1 MTDFIIPII
10 LTVILIVVWLLA
22 NRKQKKNTDLIYSLR
37 NDVLDKQQEKDEINE
52 LREEIEKANINLE
65 TTNVHLNKDLLKYKE
80 EISIL
85 KQTIDNQNN
94 RIQQL
99 SLKNQSLEIK
109 QNDLIAQKQELQ
121 NELSTYFE
129 QLAQK
134 IFKERDKEWR
144 NDSYSSIQKVIEPFQ
159 SKLSEF
165 EKSVQNQRAENNKLN
180 GELKGELNR
189 LMNLNQQISSEA
201 TALVNA
207 LKGENKTQGD
217 WGEYRLETLLQH
229 TGLKEHIHYSKQL
242 NYTIDGDRKIPDFII
257 HLPEDK
263 SLILDSKVSLTAYER
278 YCSSS
283 SELEKTVALKEHQI
297 SLKNHIKQLSDK
309 KYERISSLQT
319 VDYVLL
325 FVAVEP
331 ALFLAAD
338 MDPELYDFALSKNV
352 VLVSHSTL
360 LATLRTISHIWK
372 QEDQR
377 KNIQDIVN
385 QAAAIYDQVES
396 YVSLVDKM
404 GNQLDTVQKTQQLMV
419 TKLSGRQGLANKVER
434 IKKLG
439 IPAKKQIDPKY
450 LDHGE

>member
-1 MTDFIIPII
+1 M
-10 LTVILIVVWLLA
+10 
-22 NRKQKKNTDLIYSLR
+22 TDLITPVVLIILLLIVWFYSNHKNKKNANLIYTLR
-37 NDVLDKQQEKDEINE
+37 QNLLDKQQEKDEINE

-65 TTNVHLNKDLLKYKE
+65 TTNMYLTNDLSKYHE
-80 EISIL
+80 EIKVL
-85 KQTIDNQNN
+85 KQTIENQTN
-94 RIQQL
+94 RIQNL
-99 SLKNQSLEIK
+99 SLQNQSLEIK
-109 QNDLIAQKQELQ
+109 QNDLISQKQELQ
-121 NELSTYFE
+121 KELSVYFE

-144 NDSYSSIQKVIEPFQ
+144 HDSYASIQKVIEPFQ
-159 SKLSEF
+159 TKLSDF

-189 LMNLNQQISSEA
+189 LMSLNQKISSEA
-201 TALVNA
+201 SALVNA
-207 LKGENKTQGD
+207 LKGENKIQGD

-229 TGLKEHIHYSKQL
+229 TGLKEHIHYSKQQ
-242 NYTIDGDRKIPDFII
+242 NFNIDGDRKIPDFII
-257 HLPEDK
+257 HLPDDK
-263 SLILDSKVSLTAYER
+263 SLVLDSKVSLKAYER

-283 SELEKTVALKEHQI
+283 SDLEKTIALKEHQI
-297 SLKNHIKQLSDK
+297 SIKNHIKQLSDK
-309 KYERISSLQT
+309 KYERISSIQT

-331 ALFLAAD
+331 ALFLAAE
-338 MDPELYDFALSKNV
+338 MDTELYDFALSKNV

-385 QAAAIYDQVES
+385 QAGAIYDQVES

-404 GNQLDTVQKTQQLMV
+404 GNQLETVQKTQLQMV
-419 TKLSGRQGLANKVER
+419 TKLSGRQGLANKVEK

-439 IPAKKQIDPKY
+439 IPAKKQIDPKF

>member
-1 MTDFIIPII
+1 MTDFIIPSIC
-10 LTVILIVVWLLA
+10 IVLLLLLWFYTNHK
-22 NRKQKKNTDLIYSLR
+22 NRKNINLIHSLR
-37 NDVLDKQQEKDEINE
+37 KELLDKQQEKDEINE

-65 TTNVHLNKDLLKYKE
+65 TTNVHLNKDLLKSNT
-80 EISIL
+80 EINIL
-85 KQTIDNQNN
+85 KQSIENQTD

-99 SLKNQSLEIK
+99 SLQNQSLEIK

-121 NELSTYFE
+121 KELSVYFE

-144 NDSYSSIQKVIEPFQ
+144 QDSYSSIQKVIEPFQ
-159 SKLSEF
+159 TKLSDF

-180 GELKGELNR
+180 GELKGELTR
-189 LMNLNQQISSEA
+189 LMGLNQKISSEA
-201 TALVNA
+201 SALVNA

-242 NYTIDGDRKIPDFII
+242 SYTIDGDRKIPDFII
-257 HLPEDK
+257 HLPDDK

-278 YCSSS
+278 YCSAH
-283 SELEKTVALKEHQI
+283 SELEKTIALKEHQI
-297 SLKNHIKQLSDK
+297 SIKNHIKQLSDK

-377 KNIQDIVN
+377 KNIQELLKV
-385 QAAAIYDQVES
+385 
-396 YVSLVDKM
+396 
-404 GNQLDTVQKTQQLMV
+404 VQEM
-419 TKLSGRQGLANKVER
+419 
-434 IKKLG
+434 
-439 IPAKKQIDPKY
+439 
-450 LDHGE
+450 

>member
-1 MTDFIIPII
+1 M
-10 LTVILIVVWLLA
+10 
-22 NRKQKKNTDLIYSLR
+22 TDLITPVVLIILLLIVWFYSNHKNKKNANLIYTLR
-37 NDVLDKQQEKDEINE
+37 QDLLDKQQEKDEINE

-65 TTNVHLNKDLLKYKE
+65 TTNMYLTNDLSKYHE
-80 EISIL
+80 EIKVL
-85 KQTIDNQNN
+85 KQTIENQTN
-94 RIQQL
+94 RIQNL
-99 SLKNQSLEIK
+99 SLQNQSLEIK
-109 QNDLIAQKQELQ
+109 QNDLISQKQELQ
-121 NELSTYFE
+121 KELSVYFE

-144 NDSYSSIQKVIEPFQ
+144 HDSYASIQKVIEPFQ
-159 SKLSEF
+159 TKLSDF

-189 LMNLNQQISSEA
+189 LMSLNQKISSEA
-201 TALVNA
+201 SALVNA
-207 LKGENKTQGD
+207 LKGENKIQGD

-229 TGLKEHIHYSKQL
+229 TGLKEHIHYSKQQ
-242 NYTIDGDRKIPDFII
+242 NFNIDGDRKIPDFII
-257 HLPEDK
+257 HLPDDK
-263 SLILDSKVSLTAYER
+263 SLVLDSKVSLKAYER

-283 SELEKTVALKEHQI
+283 SDLEKTIALKEHQI
-297 SLKNHIKQLSDK
+297 SIKNHIKQLSDK
-309 KYERISSLQT
+309 KYERISSIQT

-331 ALFLAAD
+331 ALFLAAE
-338 MDPELYDFALSKNV
+338 MDTELYDFALSKNV

-385 QAAAIYDQVES
+385 QAGAIYDQVES

-404 GNQLDTVQKTQQLMV
+404 GNQLETVQKTQLQMV
-419 TKLSGRQGLANKVER
+419 TKLSGRQGLANKVEK

-439 IPAKKQIDPKY
+439 IPAKKQIDPKF

>member
-1 MTDFIIPII
+1 MTDLIIPIA
-10 LTVILIVVWLLA
+10 LGLLLIIVWMVM
-22 NRKQKKNTDLIYSLR
+22 NRKNNKLEERIYTLQKDI
-37 NDVLDKQQEKDEINE
+37 LDKQQEKDEINE
-52 LREEIEKANINLE
+52 LREEIEKTNINLE
-65 TTNVHLNKDLLKYKE
+65 TRNEHLDKDLNKASE
-80 EISIL
+80 EILVL
-85 KQTIDNQNN
+85 KQTLENQTK
-94 RIQQL
+94 RIQEL
-99 SLKNQSLEIK
+99 NLENHSLGIK
-109 QNDLIAQKQELQ
+109 QNDLIEQKQELQ
-121 NELSTYFE
+121 KELSQYFE

-144 NDSYSSIQKVIEPFQ
+144 NDSYNSIQKVIEPFQ
-159 SKLSEF
+159 MKLQEF

-189 LMNLNQQISSEA
+189 LMQLNQKISSEA
-201 TALVNA
+201 SALVDA

-217 WGEYRLETLLQH
+217 WGEYRLETLLQY
-229 TGLKEHIHYSKQL
+229 TGLKENVHYSKQQ
-242 NYTIDGDRKIPDFII
+242 NFTIDGDRKIPDFII
-257 HLPEDK
+257 HLPDNK

-278 YCSSS
+278 YCSATSDIQ
-283 SELEKTVALKEHQI
+283 KTIALKEHQI

-309 KYERISSLQT
+309 KYERISSIQT

-338 MDPELYDFALSKNV
+338 MDPELYNFALSKNV

-377 KNIQDIVN
+377 KNIQDIVT
-385 QAAAIYDQVES
+385 QAASIYDQVES
-396 YVSLVDKM
+396 YVSLVDKL

-450 LDHGE
+450 LDHEE

>member
-1 MTDFIIPII
+1 M
-10 LTVILIVVWLLA
+10 
-22 NRKQKKNTDLIYSLR
+22 TDLITPVVLIILLLIVWFYSNHKNKKNANLIYTLR
-37 NDVLDKQQEKDEINE
+37 QDLLDKQQEKDEINE

-65 TTNVHLNKDLLKYKE
+65 TTNMYLTNDLSKYHE
-80 EISIL
+80 EIKVL
-85 KQTIDNQNN
+85 KQTIENQTN
-94 RIQQL
+94 RIQNLYLQ
-99 SLKNQSLEIK
+99 NQSLEIK
-109 QNDLIAQKQELQ
+109 QNDLISQKQELQ
-121 NELSTYFE
+121 KELSVYFE

-144 NDSYSSIQKVIEPFQ
+144 HDSYASIQKVIEPFQ
-159 SKLSEF
+159 TKLSDF

-189 LMNLNQQISSEA
+189 LMSLNQKISSEA
-201 TALVNA
+201 SALVNA
-207 LKGENKTQGD
+207 LKGENKIQGD

-229 TGLKEHIHYSKQL
+229 TGLKEHIHYSKQQ
-242 NYTIDGDRKIPDFII
+242 NFNIDGDRKIPDFII
-257 HLPEDK
+257 HLPDDK
-263 SLILDSKVSLTAYER
+263 SLVLDSKVSLKAYER

-283 SELEKTVALKEHQI
+283 SDLEKTIALKEHQI
-297 SLKNHIKQLSDK
+297 SIKNHIKQLSDK
-309 KYERISSLQT
+309 KYERISSIQT

-331 ALFLAAD
+331 ALFLAAE
-338 MDPELYDFALSKNV
+338 MDTELYDFALSKNV

-385 QAAAIYDQVES
+385 QAGAIYDQVES

-404 GNQLDTVQKTQQLMV
+404 GNQLETVQKTQLQMV
-419 TKLSGRQGLANKVER
+419 TKLSGRQGLANKVEK

-439 IPAKKQIDPKY
+439 IPAKKQIDPKF

>member
-1 MTDFIIPII
+1 MTDLIIPII
-10 LTVILIVVWLLA
+10 SFFLIILIWVYM
-22 NRKQKKNTDLIYSLR
+22 NRKLNKKDAHIYALQNDL
-37 NDVLDKQQEKDEINE
+37 LDKQQEKDEINE

-65 TTNVHLNKDLLKYKE
+65 TTNSHLSKDLIKSTE
-80 EISIL
+80 EVRVL
-85 KQTIDNQNN
+85 KQTLDHKNDHIHKLD
-94 RIQQL
+94 L
-99 SLKNQSLEIK
+99 ENQSLEIK
-109 QNDLIAQKQELQ
+109 QNDLIIQKQELQ

-144 NDSYSSIQKVIEPFQ
+144 NESYSSIQKVIEPFQ
-159 SKLSEF
+159 NKLSDF

-189 LMNLNQQISSEA
+189 LMSLNQKISSEA
-201 TALVNA
+201 SALVTA

-217 WGEYRLETLLQH
+217 WGEYRLETLLQY
-229 TGLKEHIHYSKQL
+229 TGLKENIHYSKQQ
-242 NYTIDGDRKIPDFII
+242 NFTTDGDRKIPDFII
-257 HLPEDK
+257 HLPDNK

-278 YCSSS
+278 YVSANSD
-283 SELEKTVALKEHQI
+283 LEKTIALKEHQI

-309 KYERISSLQT
+309 KYERIQEIQT

-331 ALFLAAD
+331 ALFVAAD
-338 MDPELYDFALSKNV
+338 MDPELYNFALTKNV

-377 KNIQDIVN
+377 KNIQDIVT

-404 GNQLDTVQKTQQLMV
+404 GNQLETVQKTQQLMV

>member
-1 MTDFIIPII
+1 MTDLFIPIVLTLI
-10 LTVILIVVWLLA
+10 LLIVWVFLS
-22 NRKQKKNTDLIYSLR
+22 RKNKKNQDLIYNLR
-37 NDVLDKQQEKDEINE
+37 KELLDKQQEKDEINE
-52 LREEIEKANINLE
+52 LREEIEKVNINLE
-65 TTNVHLNKDLLKYKE
+65 TTNHHLTKDLTKSTN
-80 EISIL
+80 EIGIL
-85 KQTIDNQNN
+85 KQTIENQTQ
-94 RIQQL
+94 RIQEL
-99 SLKNQSLEIK
+99 TLENQSLEIK
-109 QNDLIAQKQELQ
+109 QNDLIAQKQDLQ
-121 NELSTYFE
+121 AELSEYFE

-144 NDSYSSIQKVIEPFQ
+144 QDSYSSIQKVIAPFQ
-159 SKLSEF
+159 TKLIEF
-165 EKSVQNQRAENNKLN
+165 EKSVQHQRAENNKLN
-180 GELKGELNR
+180 GELKGELSR
-189 LMNLNQQISSEA
+189 LMNLNQKISSEA
-201 TALVNA
+201 SALVNA

-229 TGLKEHIHYSKQL
+229 TGLKEHIHYSKQ
-242 NYTIDGDRKIPDFII
+242 NNFTIDGDRKIPDFII

-278 YCSSS
+278 YCSASS
-283 SELEKTVALKEHQI
+283 DIEKTIALKEHQI

-309 KYERISSLQT
+309 KYERIPSIQT

-404 GNQLDTVQKTQQLMV
+404 GNQLETAQRTQQQMI

>member
-1 MTDFIIPII
+1 MTDLIIPIT
-10 LTVILIVVWLLA
+10 LAVLLIVIWFYMS
-22 NRKQKKNTDLIYSLR
+22 RKNSKNEERIYSLQK
-37 NDVLDKQQEKDEINE
+37 DLLDKQQEKDEVNE

-65 TTNVHLNKDLLKYKE
+65 TTNTHLSSDIIKYKD
-80 EISIL
+80 EIIVL
-85 KQTIDNQNN
+85 KQTIENQTE
-94 RIQQL
+94 RIQSL
-99 SLKNQSLEIK
+99 TLKNQSLEIK
-109 QNDLIAQKQELQ
+109 QNDLIVQKQELQ
-121 NELSTYFE
+121 QELSTYFE

-144 NDSYSSIQKVIEPFQ
+144 HDSYASIQKVIEPFQ
-159 SKLSEF
+159 HKLSEF

-180 GELKGELNR
+180 GELKGELSR
-189 LMNLNQQISSEA
+189 LMDLNQKISSEA
-201 TALVNA
+201 SALVNA

-217 WGEYRLETLLQH
+217 WGEYRLETLLQY
-229 TGLKEHIHYSKQL
+229 TGLKEHVHYSKQQ
-242 NYTIDGDRKIPDFII
+242 NFTIDGERKIPDFII
-257 HLPEDK
+257 HLPDNK

-278 YCSSS
+278 YNSAKTDI
-283 SELEKTVALKEHQI
+283 EKTIALKEHQI
-297 SLKNHIKQLSDK
+297 SLRNHIKQLSDK
-309 KYERISSLQT
+309 KYERIKNIQT

-338 MDPELYDFALSKNV
+338 MDPELYNFALSNNV

-377 KNIQDIVN
+377 KNIQDIVT

-396 YVSLVDKM
+396 YVTLVDKL
-404 GNQLDTVQKTQQLMV
+404 GNQLETVQKTQQLMV